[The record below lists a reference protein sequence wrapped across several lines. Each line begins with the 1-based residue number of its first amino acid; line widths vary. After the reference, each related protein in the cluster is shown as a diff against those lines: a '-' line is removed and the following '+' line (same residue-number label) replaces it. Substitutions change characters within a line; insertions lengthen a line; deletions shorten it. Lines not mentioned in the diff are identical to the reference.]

1 MCQYAKPDMNKYE
14 FKFSKIC
21 INMHQYALYAYLCIR
36 CLNMHKGK
44 YVIMCKLKYVQICKK
59 VQCPQKYV
67 SFVHLFEKN
76 MQKYARNVS
85 MKFICKIYKNM

>member
-1 MCQYAKPDMNKYE
+1 
-14 FKFSKIC
+14 
-21 INMHQYALYAYLCIR
+21 MHQYALYAYLCIR